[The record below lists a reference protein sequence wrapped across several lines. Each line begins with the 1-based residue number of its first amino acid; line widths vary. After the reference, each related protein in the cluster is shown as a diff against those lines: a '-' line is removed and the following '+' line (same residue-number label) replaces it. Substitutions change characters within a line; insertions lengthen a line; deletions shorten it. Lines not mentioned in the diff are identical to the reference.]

1 MSGLEA
7 RIAEGAA
14 AMGIV
19 LAPETSERSAQY
31 LRLIEKWNRVH
42 NLTAVRETEQMVVL
56 HLLDS
61 LSVLPHVTGART
73 LLDVGTGAGLPGIPI
88 ALAAPAVEVT
98 LLDSSHKKTSFLAQ
112 AKAELALANVVVECQ
127 RVEQWRPGRTFDVV
141 VSRAFAELAEFVAQ
155 AQHLVAPGGRMLA
168 MKGVYPFEEIARV
181 PASHRVAEVKE
192 LRVHALEGK
201 RHLVFLEK
209 AA

>member
-1 MSGLEA
+1 VSPLEA
-7 RIAEGAA
+7 SISEGAA
-14 AMGIV
+14 AMG
-19 LAPETSERSAQY
+19 LPLDEAAATRCADY

-42 NLTAVRETEQMVVL
+42 NLTAVRETRQMVVL
-56 HLLDS
+56 HFLDS
-61 LSVLPHVTGART
+61 LSVLPHLDGART

-88 ALAAPAVEVT
+88 ALAAPGLEVT
-98 LLDSSHKKTSFLAQ
+98 LLDSSHKKTSFLEQ
-112 AKAELALANVVVECQ
+112 AKAELDLRNVTIACE
-127 RVEQWRPGRTFDVV
+127 RVGEWRPGRTFDVV

-155 AQHLVAPGGRMLA
+155 AHHLVAPGGRLLA

-192 LRVHALEGK
+192 LRVPALEAK
-201 RHLVFLEK
+201 RHLVFLER